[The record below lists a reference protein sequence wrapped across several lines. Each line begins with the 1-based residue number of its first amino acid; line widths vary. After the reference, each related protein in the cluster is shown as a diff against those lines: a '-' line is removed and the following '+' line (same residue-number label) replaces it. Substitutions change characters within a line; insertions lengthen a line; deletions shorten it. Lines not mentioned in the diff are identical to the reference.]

1 MFFMKKYAAGTM
13 LLVGMTLLIYVF
25 GSSAEGAL
33 KGRTAKVDITP
44 PIGAWLS
51 GYGSRNKPSEGIL
64 ESAFCTFKVLWT
76 LHSANDLLDSP
87 TVFVRNL
94 HHM

>member
-1 MFFMKKYAAGTM
+1 MISMKKYAAWTT
-13 LLVGMTLLIYVF
+13 LLVGIILLAYVF

-33 KGRTAKVDITP
+33 KGGTTKVDITP

-64 ESAFCTFKVLWT
+64 DPYGQETGLGRREHEDYERAGGKRLPPLRIS
-76 LHSANDLLDSP
+76 
-87 TVFVRNL
+87 
-94 HHM
+94 